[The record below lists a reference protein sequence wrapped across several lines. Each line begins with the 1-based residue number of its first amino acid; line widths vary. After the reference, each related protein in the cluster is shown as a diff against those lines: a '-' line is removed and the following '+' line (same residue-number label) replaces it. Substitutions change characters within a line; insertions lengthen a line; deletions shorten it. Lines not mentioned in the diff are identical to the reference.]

1 MIYIGKVTPP
11 KLREEANRKV
21 IDFLAK
27 YEPQKISV
35 PSDEEKQKNI
45 KTRLLH
51 GFISGEMSDLMRKNE
66 NLLTRDCLILDLD
79 DIIVAVDVLKV
90 EINRLFSGF
99 DYALFPSVSN
109 GLKGVRYRLV
119 LPLDKSVQREEY
131 SLIVR
136 FFNERILKGIIG
148 VPDES
153 NVTWSQIQL
162 LPVVTQFNRKEDILI
177 NQTGKQLPT
186 DALLAGARTFF
197 KGKPVSSN
205 AKETNFTGYNKFKKG
220 SSRYRNTTTELFES
234 LVLGCKEGNRNNRI
248 AQITGGLLAR
258 SVNVKV
264 VYALV
269 LFANEHF
276 EKPLPV
282 EEVEK
287 TFYSI
292 AKKELGID

>member
-1 MIYIGKVTPP
+1 MIYVGKVIPSIMNEP
-11 KLREEANRKV
+11 INQNIL
-21 IDFLAK
+21 DFLSK
-27 YEPQKISV
+27 YTPQKVTV
-35 PSDEEKQKNI
+35 PSDEEQQKKL
-45 KTRLLH
+45 KTRILN
-51 GFISGEMSDLMRKNE
+51 GFISGEMSALIRKNE
-66 NLLTRDCLILDLD
+66 NLISRDCLILDLD
-79 DIIVAVDVLKV
+79 DVTVSAEVLKS
-90 EINRLFSGF
+90 EINREFKKFDFS
-99 DYALFPSVSN
+99 LFPSVSN
-109 GLKGVRYRLV
+109 GMKGVRYRLV
-119 LPLDKSVQREEY
+119 LPLDKSVQSQEY

-136 FFNERILKGIIG
+136 FFNERILQSVIS

-153 NVTWSQIQL
+153 NATWSQIQL
-162 LPVVTQFNRKEDILI
+162 LPVLTQYNHQEDILI
-177 NQTGKQLPT
+177 HRTGKQLPVG
-186 DALLAGARTFF
+186 ALLEGARTFF
-197 KGKPVSSN
+197 KGEQASLS
-205 AKETNFTGYNKFKKG
+205 AKDTNFKGYNKFKKG

-264 VYALV
+264 VYTLV

-292 AKKELGID
+292 AKKELGMD